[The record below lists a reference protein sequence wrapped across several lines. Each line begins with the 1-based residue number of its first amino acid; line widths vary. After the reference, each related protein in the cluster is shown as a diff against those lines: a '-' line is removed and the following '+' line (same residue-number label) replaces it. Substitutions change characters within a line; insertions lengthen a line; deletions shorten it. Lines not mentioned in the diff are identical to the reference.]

1 MRARLSLV
9 ERERR
14 RRERFKL
21 LAANMTTY
29 GYALAGSALI
39 DPVLKTAGLRP
50 VNFTMIAAA
59 LALHCIASYLVPE
72 GEKP

>member
-9 ERERR
+9 ERKRR

-29 GYALAGSALI
+29 GYAFAGSAFI
-39 DPVLKTAGLRP
+39 DPILNVDSLRP
-50 VNFTMIAAA
+50 VNVVLMAGG
-59 LALHCIASYLVPE
+59 LALHCVASYLVPE

>member
-9 ERERR
+9 ERKRR

-29 GYALAGSALI
+29 GYAFAGSAFI
-39 DPVLKTAGLRP
+39 DPVLNANGLRS
-50 VNFTMIAAA
+50 VNVILMAGG
-59 LALHCIASYLVPE
+59 LALHCVAIYLVPE